1 FEGYVQAGVNR
12 LSIGVQSFS
21 DTALGALGRIH
32 DGDQARAA
40 IETDARC
47 FETFN
52 IDLMYALPGQSLADC
67 EADLRTALAYQPPH
81 LSCYHLTIEPNT
93 LFAARP
99 PVVPDQ
105 DEAADMQALVERH
118 LGGAGLENYEI
129 SAWARPGHRSRHNLN
144 YWQFGDYLGIGAGAH
159 GKPSFHDRI
168 ERGQRRRQP
177 ARYQQAVGDGAPV
190 GVLRRLTRA
199 DLCSE
204 SMLNALRLVDG
215 VPAALF
221 AAHTGLG
228 MDAFGK
234 SLAQATADGLLDP
247 DPTRLRATALGRR
260 FLNKLQERF
269 LPESPGEAP

>member
-1 FEGYVQAGVNR
+1 F
-12 LSIGVQSFS
+12 
-21 DTALGALGRIH
+21 D
-32 DGDQARAA
+32 
-40 IETDARC
+40 
-47 FETFN
+47 
-52 IDLMYALPGQSLADC
+52 
-67 EADLRTALAYQPPH
+67 PPH
-81 LSCYHLTIEPNT
+81 LSCYHLAIEPNT

-99 PVVPDQ
+99 PVVPGQ
-105 DEAADMQALVERH
+105 DEAADMQDMVEAV
-118 LGGAGLENYEI
+118 LGGAGFENYEV

-159 GKPSFHDRI
+159 GKLSFHDRI
-168 ERGQRRRQP
+168 EREQRWRHP
-177 ARYQQAVGDGAPV
+177 ARYQQAVAGGEPV
-190 GVLRRLTRA
+190 ELTRRLSRA
-199 DLCSE
+199 DLCFE
-204 SMLNALRLVDG
+204 FMLNALRLVEG